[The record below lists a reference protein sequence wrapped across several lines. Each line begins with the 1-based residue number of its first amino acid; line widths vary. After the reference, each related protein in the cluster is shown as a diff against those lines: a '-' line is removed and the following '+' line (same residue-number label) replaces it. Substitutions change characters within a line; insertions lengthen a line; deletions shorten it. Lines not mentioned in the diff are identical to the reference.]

1 MQDETELID
10 RMPLSYARSVT

>member
-1 MQDETELID
+1 MQHETELIE